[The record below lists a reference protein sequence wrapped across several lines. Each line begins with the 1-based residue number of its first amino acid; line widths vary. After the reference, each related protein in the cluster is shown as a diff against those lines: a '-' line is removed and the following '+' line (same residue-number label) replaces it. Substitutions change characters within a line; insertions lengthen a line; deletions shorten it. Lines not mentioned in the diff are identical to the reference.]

1 MRILIIGINFM
12 PELVGIGKF
21 TGEMAIYLAQKGHDI
36 RVVTAPPYYPE
47 WRIGEAYSAWA
58 YKKEIIESTRPINVY
73 RCPLWIPRKLSGL
86 KRMIHLASFTASS
99 FPVMLY
105 HTIWKPDVVL
115 AVEPPFFCSYQS
127 WLAAR
132 LSGAISWLHVQDF
145 EIDAALDLGIVKV
158 ARAKRMIYGVEKW
171 ILRRFDRVSTISG
184 RMLERLDTKG
194 VAPVKQFLFANW
206 VDTNQIKPIERESP
220 FRSELG
226 IRSDEI
232 VALYSGNMGEKQG
245 LETVIEAARSRS
257 RTMPIRF
264 VLCGQGAA
272 YARLRML
279 AEGLT
284 NIIWMPLQ
292 PAERLNDLLNLAD
305 IHLLPQRA
313 DAADLVMPS
322 KLTGIMA
329 SGRPVVAT
337 ANEGTEVWS
346 VVQGHGITVAPGD
359 DRAFVA
365 AVAALAKDPARRAL
379 LGAEARKYSVEH
391 LGKEQVLNAFEA
403 ALRGLVARA
412 KTVHV

>member
-1 MRILIIGINFM
+1 MRILILGIYFA
-12 PELVGIGKF
+12 PDLVGIGKY
-21 TGEMAIYLAQKGHDI
+21 TGEMAVQLATKGHDV
-36 RVVTAPPYYPE
+36 RMVAGPPFYPE
-47 WRIGEAYSAWA
+47 WRIGEGYSAKM
-58 YKKEIIESTRPINVY
+58 YRREIIEANRPIHVY
-73 RCPLWIPRKLSGL
+73 RCPIWIPRKLSGL

-105 HTIWKPDVVL
+105 QVLWRPDVVL
-115 AVEPPFFCSYQS
+115 AVEPPFFCSFQA
-127 WLAAR
+127 WLVAR
-132 LSGAISWLHVQDF
+132 LSAAKSWLPIQDF

-158 ARAKRMIYGVEKW
+158 AWAKRTIYGIEQW
-171 ILRRFDRVSTISG
+171 LMRRFERVSTISG
-184 RMLERLDTKG
+184 RMLERLDMKG
-194 VAPVKQFLFANW
+194 VDPVKRFLFANW
-206 VDTNQIKPIERESP
+206 VDTNQIKPLERESP

-226 IRSDEI
+226 IRADEI

-245 LETVIEAARSRS
+245 LETVIEAARSCF
-257 RTMPIRF
+257 RTMPLRF

-279 AEGLT
+279 AEGLN
-284 NIIWMPLQ
+284 NILWMPLQ

-337 ANEGTEVWS
+337 ASEGTEVWS

-359 DRAFVA
+359 DRAFA
-365 AVAALAKDPARRAL
+365 SAVVALARDPALRAL

-391 LGKEQVLNAFEA
+391 LGKEQILNAFEA

-412 KTVHV
+412 KTEHV

>member
-1 MRILIIGINFM
+1 M

-145 EIDAALDLGIVKV
+145 EIDAALDLGILKV
-158 ARAKRMIYGVEKW
+158 AWAKRMIYGVEKW

-184 RMLERLDTKG
+184 RMLGRLDTKG

-206 VDTNQIKPIERESP
+206 VDTNQIKPLERESP

-245 LETVIEAARSRS
+245 LETVIEAARSFS

-272 YARLRML
+272 YTRLRML
-279 AEGLT
+279 AEGLK

-346 VVQGHGITVAPGD
+346 VVQGRGITVATGD

-379 LGAEARKYSVEH
+379 LGAQARKYSVEH
-391 LGKEQVLNAFEA
+391 WAKEQVLNAFEA

-412 KTVHV
+412 KPEHI

>member
-1 MRILIIGINFM
+1 M

-21 TGEMAIYLAQKGHDI
+21 TGEMAMHFSQEGHDV
-36 RVVTAPPYYPE
+36 RVVTAPPYYPA
-47 WRIGEAYSAWA
+47 WRIGKGYSAWA
-58 YKKEIIESTRPINVY
+58 YKKEIIESERSINVY

-86 KRMIHLASFTASS
+86 KRLIHLASFTVSS
-99 FPVMLY
+99 LPVMLY
-105 HTIWKPDVVL
+105 HVTWKPDVVL

-127 WLAAR
+127 WLVAR
-132 LSGAISWLHVQDF
+132 LCGATSWLHIQDF
-145 EIDAALDLGIVKV
+145 EIDAALDLGILKV
-158 ARAKRMIYGVEKW
+158 AWAKRMIYGVEKW

-206 VDTNQIKPIERESP
+206 VDTNQIKPLERESP
-220 FRSELG
+220 FRSKLG

-245 LETVIEAARSRS
+245 LETVIEAARSCS

-272 YARLRML
+272 YARLRVL
-279 AEGLT
+279 AEGLK

-337 ANEGTEVWS
+337 ANECTEVWS

-359 DRAFVA
+359 DRAFGA
-365 AVAALAKDPARRAL
+365 AVSALAKDPARRAL
-379 LGAEARKYSVEH
+379 LGAEARKYAVEH
-391 LGKEQVLNAFEA
+391 LGKEQVLQAFED
-403 ALRGLVARA
+403 ALHNLVSR
-412 KTVHV
+412 